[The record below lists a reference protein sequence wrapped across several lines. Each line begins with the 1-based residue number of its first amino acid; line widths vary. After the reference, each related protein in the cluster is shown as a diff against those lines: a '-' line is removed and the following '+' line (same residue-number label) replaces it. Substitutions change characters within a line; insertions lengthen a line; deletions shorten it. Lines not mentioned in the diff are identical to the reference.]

1 MIESTGISEP
11 IPVAQTFSYKDE
23 ESGIDLGEYCYLDT
37 MVTVVDA
44 VQFFDDF
51 ASRQSLLDRGMA
63 TDETDERTVAH
74 LLTDQIEFCDVL
86 VVNKIDILSDED
98 KKTLQSILRGL
109 QPSAKYIETNYGKV
123 DYDAIIGTQSFDF
136 DTASQ

>member
-51 ASRQSLLDRGMA
+51 ASRASLQDRDMA
-63 TDETDERTVAH
+63 TDETDVRSVAH

-86 VVNKIDILSDED
+86 IVNKIDELSNED
-98 KKTLQSILRGL
+98 KKTLRSIVRGL

-123 DYDAIIGTQSFDF
+123 DYDAII
-136 DTASQ
+136 